1 MKKGQAIRPVYFLGG
16 RGFTPAFFAFIHHLV
31 PVLHSIAYAMF
42 LLKVLK

>member
-1 MKKGQAIRPVYFLGG
+1 LGG
-16 RGFTPAFFAFIHHLV
+16 RRFTPAFFAFIRHVL